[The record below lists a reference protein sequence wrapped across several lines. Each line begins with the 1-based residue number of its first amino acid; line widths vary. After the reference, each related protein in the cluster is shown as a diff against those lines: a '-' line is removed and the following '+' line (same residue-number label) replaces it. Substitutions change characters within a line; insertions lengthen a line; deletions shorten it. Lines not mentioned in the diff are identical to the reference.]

1 MSLIGYGQAVD
12 DPLFPLCQTQFH
24 YVESGHRCGT
34 GRLAGGSHQQ
44 FSIYRSIWFRQRHGS
59 RRSGRQVRKQLS
71 TTLLLGRD
79 GVLVYN
85 KHSFWNIASQLMR
98 SINHS
103 DYFTPAHSQL
113 KAKNSR
119 SSVNDS
125 VTNKVTKCT
134 PSHALGGKFSLII
147 VGWWRLRIS
156 DGKFAK
162 HTTEMI
168 LWSMI
173 LSQNVNV
180 PNSHILG
187 HKFGQLIF

>member
-1 MSLIGYGQAVD
+1 
-12 DPLFPLCQTQFH
+12 
-24 YVESGHRCGT
+24 
-34 GRLAGGSHQQ
+34 
-44 FSIYRSIWFRQRHGS
+44 
-59 RRSGRQVRKQLS
+59 
-71 TTLLLGRD
+71 
-79 GVLVYN
+79 
-85 KHSFWNIASQLMR
+85 MR

-156 DGKFAK
+156 DGKFVK

-173 LSQNVNV
+173 LNFPFQKSTTPQ
-180 PNSHILG
+180 SYFHAHILNFQAMLECFSN
-187 HKFGQLIF
+187 KKVNIWFRMFPNQALNEILRLLLVFMTTQLFRNDAKYVLFVPKLIQLN